1 MSSPTTTLERPT
13 LVPTKHA
20 SVHTGIPV
28 YRLQALTHQ
37 GMPCVHIGRKLYFNL
52 DEVDAWIGQNLTTG
66 ARATPCGD
74 PDWVA
79 AQVAKFSPDDLRR
92 AGELLLALASSA
104 PNSASVA

>member
-1 MSSPTTTLERPT
+1 
-13 LVPTKHA
+13 
-20 SVHTGIPV
+20 
-28 YRLQALTHQ
+28 
-37 GMPCVHIGRKLYFNL
+37 MPCVHIGRKLYFNL

-92 AGELLLALASSA
+92 AGELLLALAGSGT
-104 PNSASVA
+104 NSASIA